1 MKYKHNI
8 GDRIC
13 VTKLD
18 FDEVDFEGTI
28 GNALYDLQMNRECD

>member
-1 MKYKHNI
+1 MKYKYNI

-18 FDEVDFEGTI
+18 FNEVD
-28 GNALYDLQMNRECD
+28 NVLYDLQMNKERD